1 MNREEIIQGVKECLA
16 ECIRVEVS
24 EVKLEQT
31 IIEDLGAD
39 SLDLLDLVFSLERRF
54 KVKIKQGDIERKA
67 REGIPAEEFEKNNQL
82 LEKGAARMRE
92 ILAEVPAERI
102 QPGLSLSQIP
112 YLFTVETF
120 VRIIERSLAESQA
133 S

>member
-1 MNREEIIQGVKECLA
+1 MNRDEIIQGVKMCLA
-16 ECIRVEVS
+16 ECIRVDVD

-54 KVKIKQGDIERKA
+54 KVKIKQGDIEQKA
-67 REGIPAEEFEKNNQL
+67 RQGIPPEEFEKNNQL
-82 LEKGAARMRE
+82 LEKGAERMRQ

-120 VRIIERSLAESQA
+120 VRIIERSLAESQE